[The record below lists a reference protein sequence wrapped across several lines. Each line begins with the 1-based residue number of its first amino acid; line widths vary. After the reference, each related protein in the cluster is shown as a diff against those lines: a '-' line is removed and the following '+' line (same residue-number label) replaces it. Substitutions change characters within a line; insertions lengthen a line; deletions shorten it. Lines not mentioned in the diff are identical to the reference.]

1 MGIPS
6 QCNPSSG
13 RSVPATQVAQV
24 RAAIL
29 TGESVFYSTSQGSR
43 KNKLEKQLKI
53 LSETLGTVG
62 APNRARHES
71 PMVRTKEDILKI
83 NSRENVM
90 VLVLW
95 SSIGIDV
102 YRPVGGR
109 SDSRFVKV
117 ARLTCLLFREFSTE
131 H

>member
-1 MGIPS
+1 M
-6 QCNPSSG
+6 
-13 RSVPATQVAQV
+13 PATQVAQV
-24 RAAIL
+24 REAIL
-29 TGESVFYSTSQGSR
+29 TGESVFYSTSPGSG

-71 PMVRTKEDILKI
+71 PIVRTKEEILKI
-83 NSRENVM
+83 NSPGNVM
-90 VLVLW
+90 VLVLRR
-95 SSIGIDV
+95 SMGIDV

-109 SDSRFVKV
+109 SDSHFVKDP
-117 ARLTCLLFREFSTE
+117 RLTCSFFREFSPE